1 MKAGTNPK
9 PDLVPRGE
17 GAILDQ
23 IRDDHELIARLHI
36 TPQEI
41 EALSKCALLGTL
53 TCKQDML
60 FILRQIREASSPGI
74 DHTTLFPTPPERNAL
89 EEAPDRRNGAHRA
102 APIMIPEPGSLD
114 RLNRRRLPE
123 QFGVIF
129 WAVVLVAGLVWNA
142 VRLMPRIQEKFSAII
157 GAPGS
162 EAPVSDGWYSRL
174 DHANVLLFW
183 EVLLV
188 VAIAIAIQLK
198 SRHSSRRFKVRPR
211 K

>member
-1 MKAGTNPK
+1 MKADAK
-9 PDLVPRGE
+9 AKSDLAPRAE
-17 GAILDQ
+17 AAILDS
-23 IRDDHELIARLHI
+23 IRNDHELIARLHI

-74 DHTTLFPTPPERNAL
+74 DHTTLFPTPPERNGL
-89 EEAPDRRNGAHRA
+89 EEAPDRHRSAHRV
-102 APIMIPEPGSLD
+102 APIILPEPGSLD
-114 RLNRRRLPE
+114 SINRRRLPE

-129 WAVVLVAGLVWNA
+129 WAVVLVAGLVWNGSL
-142 VRLMPRIQEKFSAII
+142 LMSRIQEKFMTTV
-157 GAPGS
+157 GGPVS
-162 EAPVSDGWYSRL
+162 ETPVSDGWYSRL

-183 EVLLV
+183 EILLV
-188 VAIAIAIQLK
+188 VAVAVAIQLR
-198 SRHSSRRFKVRPR
+198 SRHASRRFKVRPR